1 MTQRDAREGNQV
13 QAYKLPS
20 RKLMAQIIGLTAK
33 CLEGSHCEMAYF
45 KRVFEVCRAS
55 VHRSCL
61 IVEDQILC

>member
-1 MTQRDAREGNQV
+1 
-13 QAYKLPS
+13 
-20 RKLMAQIIGLTAK
+20 MAQIIRLTAK

-45 KRVFEVCRAS
+45 KKVFEVCRVS